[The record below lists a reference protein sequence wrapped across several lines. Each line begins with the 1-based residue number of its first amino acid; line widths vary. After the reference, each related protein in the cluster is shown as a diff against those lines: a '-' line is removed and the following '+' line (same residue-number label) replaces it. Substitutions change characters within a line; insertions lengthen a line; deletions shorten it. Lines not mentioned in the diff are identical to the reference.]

1 MILIKDLMV
10 SSIISV
16 DAQATVE
23 AAAKLMCEK
32 NISSLLAKD
41 GEEYV
46 GILTKTDIVK
56 KLIVEDRDPKST
68 SVHSVMSRPL
78 FCLDGYLQRSEANEF
93 MLTKKIKHLVV
104 TEGKKVVG
112 ILTLKDMVS
121 S

>member
-16 DAQATVE
+16 DAQATAE

-32 NISSLLAKD
+32 KISSLLAKE

-46 GILTKTDIVK
+46 GIITKTDLVK
-56 KLIVEDRDPKST
+56 RIIAEGRDPKST
-68 SVHSVMSRPL
+68 YVHSVMSKPL
-78 FCLDGYLQRSEANEF
+78 ICLDGNLQRSEANEF
-93 MLTKKIKHLVV
+93 MLRKKVKHLVV
-104 TEGKKVVG
+104 TEGKKIGG